1 MASSSQKPA
10 GQKKK
15 NSWKS
20 MISSGIP
27 KMFSSPAPTRMDEPL
42 INPSSDDHEAY
53 FLGGG
58 DQQQDDDEST
68 MARETEEET
77 LERMSHQLPQL
88 PADLFHSALRLNG
101 KSDDS
106 TFDMIMTYQH
116 RLKMAADYCD
126 DALHDR
132 NLQVTPTNKV
142 QKIAQKVYANI
153 FVEAIVIIT
162 IMFHMLL
169 AVWEDPVDSSKDS
182 QWVELSSAACQF
194 VYVLD
199 VILGAMALGRQR
211 FFRKKWNVVRCVIIC
226 VMFFGTATDRP
237 LRSALLISRVRVLR
251 HTVNSMAKSVPK
263 AVEVFVLF
271 GVTIIFYSILGNIL
285 FKGEYY
291 FESTTFD
298 PVTNTTNHTEA
309 IDPEFTGSFDNFS
322 RAALAMFVLS
332 TTENYPMIMF
342 PSQVNYPITG
352 TLFFVSYIM
361 IMVYIILALFQAALY
376 KTWSEELEA
385 QQIKIRVRKYH
396 SLLAAYHVLLDDGN
410 KDMSLQ
416 IWVDLVKILRPDV
429 SDAEVKLM
437 FMVMDEEQ
445 TGSVNLKQFLGGAV
459 EALQYDFDD
468 IRKGMEINEAIS
480 KGKMFFGKKLR
491 SKLKR
496 IMRTQVWR
504 NGIYFVVIAHT
515 VTVILAPLP
524 LQHPRDYPFQIV
536 LLFLLVFSV
545 IEMIFKLIA
554 YPIVRYWKGFS
565 RFDLLII
572 SASILTEFIFPL
584 FGVNECG
591 DWARATQC
599 VRVLRL
605 ISLSR
610 RMRQLTTTVAG
621 VKNVIVRFFLVFS
634 LLVYSFAAIAVLIFN
649 GNIDDDFDPNDDDG
663 FDVLDPKAQLNT
675 MDESLL
681 ALFQIA
687 VTNNWQDIMFINV
700 VDGQTVNMWGSLFF
714 IVYFVVVVW
723 FGTNIMGAV
732 VIEAYVTA
740 VDRRDLEEKER
751 TKKKNAGA
759 AAGGGLGSTPA
770 SVSAKSVKIGI
781 RRRKTSAGDPNSRK
795 DSAQL
800 LVDGRASPS
809 PSSPQQ
815 NVERE
820 FKKRLERK
828 NSLKIM
834 GGGTGDTASTDLK
847 NSEVLG
853 MLQQEVD
860 KTHDSV
866 RRNSVQISERL
877 LLGTGSKNNGNGSG
891 KAGGK

>member
-1 MASSSQKPA
+1 MATPPQKPTTQKKTWKRLFSVPNLFSSSPPA
-10 GQKKK
+10 ANNTQ
-15 NSWKS
+15 
-20 MISSGIP
+20 
-27 KMFSSPAPTRMDEPL
+27 PL
-42 INPSSDDHEAY
+42 LNPSSDHETY
-53 FLGGG
+53 FIGAPNQ
-58 DQQQDDDEST
+58 QQQDDEDV
-68 MARETEEET
+68 ARETEEET

-101 KSDDS
+101 QSSDS
-106 TFDMIMTYQH
+106 HFDTIMTYHH
-116 RLKMAADYCD
+116 RMKMAADYCD

-132 NLQVTPTNKV
+132 NLQVTPTHKL
-142 QKIAQKVYANI
+142 QKIAQKIYANI
-153 FVEAIVIIT
+153 FVEAFVIIT
-162 IMFHMLL
+162 IMFQMLL
-169 AVWEDPVDSSKDS
+169 AVWEDPVDSSKDDE
-182 QWVELSSAACQF
+182 WVSNANACCQCI
-194 VYVLD
+194 YVLD
-199 VILGAMALGRQR
+199 VILGTIAMGRQR
-211 FFRKKWNVVRCVIIC
+211 FFRKKWNVVRCIIIC
-226 VMFFGTATDRP
+226 VMFVGTATDRP

-271 GVTIIFYSILGNIL
+271 GVTIIFYSVLGQVL
-285 FKGEYY
+285 FKGEYQ
-291 FESTTFD
+291 FESTSFD
-298 PVTNTTNHTEA
+298 PVTNTTNRTA
-309 IDPEFTGSFDNFS
+309 VTDDEFTGSFDSFS

-342 PSQVNYPITG
+342 PSQVNYPISG
-352 TLFFVSYIM
+352 TLFFISYIM

-410 KDMSLQ
+410 KDMSLA

-429 SDAEVKLM
+429 SPGEVKLM
-437 FMVMDEEQ
+437 FMVMDETQ
-445 TGSVNLKQFLGGAV
+445 TGSINLKQFLGGAV

-468 IRKGMEINEAIS
+468 IRREMEINEAIS

-491 SKLKR
+491 TKLKK
-496 IMRTQVWR
+496 IMRTRVWR
-504 NGIYFVVIAHT
+504 SGIYFVVIAHT
-515 VTVILAPLP
+515 VTIILAPLP
-524 LQHPRDYPFQIV
+524 LEYPRDIPYEII
-536 LLFLLVFSV
+536 LLFLLACSV
-545 IEMIFKLIA
+545 VEMIFKLIA

-584 FGVNECG
+584 FRVNQVG

-634 LLVYSFAAIAVLIFN
+634 LLVYSFAAVAVLIFN
-649 GNIDDDFDPNDDDG
+649 GNISDDYDPNDDDG

-675 MDESLL
+675 MDQCLL

-687 VTNNWQDIMFINV
+687 VTNNWQDIMFINI
-700 VDGQTVNMWGSLFF
+700 VDGQTVDMWGSLFF
-714 IVYFVVVVW
+714 IIYFVVVVW

-740 VDRRDLEEKER
+740 VDRRDLEKKEKL
-751 TKKKNAGA
+751 KKKNNVG
-759 AAGGGLGSTPA
+759 AGGDLRGSPTGE
-770 SVSAKSVKIGI
+770 VVAKSVKIGI

-795 DSAQL
+795 DSAPPVL
-800 LVDGRASPS
+800 DV
-809 PSSPQQ
+809 PSSPQE

-828 NSLKIM
+828 NSLKIL
-834 GGGTGDTASTDLK
+834 GGGLGGDTASTDLK

-877 LLGTGSKNNGNGSG
+877 LIGVKNGNNGSVSTLSG
-891 KAGGK
+891 TASK